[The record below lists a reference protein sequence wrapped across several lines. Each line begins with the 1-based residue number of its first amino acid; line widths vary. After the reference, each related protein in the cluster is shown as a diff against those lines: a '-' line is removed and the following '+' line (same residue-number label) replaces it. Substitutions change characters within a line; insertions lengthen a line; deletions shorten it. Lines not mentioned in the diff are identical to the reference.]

1 MTLNFY
7 LEYLVVVGRI
17 EMSYFTIK
25 DESIAEF
32 KEKKSIFIGHG
43 KRVESEDE
51 AKEFIQTVKNK
62 HKQARHNVYAYI
74 IGENRG
80 IQRYSDDGEPQGTG
94 GIPMLEVL
102 KKSDITDVAV
112 VVTRYFGGIL
122 LGTGGLARAYS
133 KGASLAIKEAG
144 VVEKVEGISIEI
156 LIEYD
161 LLGKLQH
168 ACAKENFYIENVEYT
183 DKVRVKILCQFSNLE
198 KLRSEITQVTS
209 GKALFYEEDPKMYFK
224 LEHRLYDSEII
235 NSIL

>member
-1 MTLNFY
+1 
-7 LEYLVVVGRI
+7 
-17 EMSYFTIK
+17 MSYFTIK

-43 KRVESEDE
+43 KRVESEEE
-51 AKEFIQTVKNK
+51 AKEFIHNVKSK

-74 IGENRG
+74 IGENREV
-80 IQRYSDDGEPQGTG
+80 QRYSDDGEPQGTG

-102 KKSDITDVAV
+102 KKSDITDVAI

-133 KGASLAIKEAG
+133 KGASLAIKEGG
-144 VVEKVEGISIEI
+144 VVEKVKGMTIEI
-156 LIEYD
+156 TIEYD

-168 ACAKENFYIENVEYT
+168 VCAKENFYIEHVEYT
-183 DKVRVKILCQFSNLE
+183 DKVKIKILCQFSNLE
-198 KLRSEITQVTS
+198 KLKSQITEVTS
-209 GKALFYEEDPKMYFK
+209 GKALFYEDEMKMYFK

-235 NSIL
+235 NSMI

>member
-1 MTLNFY
+1 LNFNIEH
-7 LEYLVVVGRI
+7 LGSDRRM

-43 KRVESEDE
+43 KRVESEDA
-51 AKEFIQTVKNK
+51 AKEFVSYVKNE

-74 IGENRG
+74 IGENRE
-80 IQRYSDDGEPQGTG
+80 IQRYSDDGEPKGTG
-94 GIPMLEVL
+94 GIPVLEVL

-133 KGASLAIKEAG
+133 KGASLAIKEGG
-144 VVEKVEGISIEI
+144 VVEKVKGILVEI

-168 ACAKENFYIENVEYT
+168 VFAQENFHIEHVEYT
-183 DKVRVKILCQFSNLE
+183 DKVKIQILCQFSNLE
-198 KLRSEITQVTS
+198 KLKSQVTEVTS
-209 GKALFYEEDPKMYFK
+209 GKAIFVENDTKMYFK
-224 LEHRLYDSEII
+224 LEHRLYDSENI

>member
-1 MTLNFY
+1 
-7 LEYLVVVGRI
+7 
-17 EMSYFTIK
+17 MSYFTIK
-25 DESIAEF
+25 DESIVEF

-43 KRVESEDE
+43 KRVESEEE
-51 AKEFIQTVKNK
+51 AKEFIRVVKSK

-74 IGENRG
+74 IGANRE

-156 LIEYD
+156 IIEYD

-168 ACAKENFYIENVEYT
+168 ICAKENFYIETVEYT
-183 DKVRVKILCQFSNLE
+183 EKVKINILCELSKLK
-198 KLRSEITQVTS
+198 KLRSQITEVTS
-209 GKALFYEEDPKMYFK
+209 GKALFEDADIKMYFK

-235 NSIL
+235 NSVL

>member
-1 MTLNFY
+1 
-7 LEYLVVVGRI
+7 
-17 EMSYFTIK
+17 MSYFTIK

-43 KRVESEDE
+43 KRVESEDA
-51 AKEFIQTVKNK
+51 AKEFIQDVKSE

-74 IGENRG
+74 IGENREV
-80 IQRYSDDGEPQGTG
+80 QRYSDDGEPHGTG

-102 KKSDITDVAV
+102 KKSDITDVVV

-133 KGASLAIKEAG
+133 KGASLAIKEGG
-144 VVEKVEGISIEI
+144 VVEKVKGASLEI
-156 LIEYD
+156 VIEYD

-168 ACAKENFYIENVEYT
+168 VCAKENTHIENIEYT
-183 DKVRVKILCQFSNLE
+183 DKVKIKILCQFSNLE
-198 KLRSEITQVTS
+198 KLKLQITEVTS
-209 GKALFYEEDPKMYFK
+209 GKALFEEDEMKIYFK
-224 LEHRLYDSEII
+224 LEDRLYDSEII